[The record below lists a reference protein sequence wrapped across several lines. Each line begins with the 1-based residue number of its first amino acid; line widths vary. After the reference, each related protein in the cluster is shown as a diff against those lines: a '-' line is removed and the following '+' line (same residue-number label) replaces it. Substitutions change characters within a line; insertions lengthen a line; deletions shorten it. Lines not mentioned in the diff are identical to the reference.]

1 MNNVRI
7 VKAEKKNL
15 PRVLEIYS
23 YAREFM
29 RENGNPT
36 QWENFSAIKDSIV
49 NDMENGNLYLIRDD
63 ENIYGAFAF
72 IVGEDST
79 YKKIEQ
85 GEWLSDAEYGTIHRV
100 ASDGRI
106 HGMMGMIVQFCSER
120 IAHLRIDTHA
130 DNKIMQHLI
139 LKNGF
144 KRCGIIYISDGSP
157 RIAYER
163 I

>member
-7 VKAEKKNL
+7 VKAEKFENNICKLLIGSSTAGNACSMQGYKNDL
-15 PRVLEIYS
+15 PRILEIYS

-36 QWENFSAIKDSIV
+36 QWENFSAIKDSLV

-63 ENIYGAFAF
+63 
-72 IVGEDST
+72 
-79 YKKIEQ
+79 
-85 GEWLSDAEYGTIHRV
+85 EYGTIHRV

-120 IAHLRIDTHA
+120 IVHLRIDTHA

-144 KRCGIIYISDGSP
+144 KRCGIIHISDGSP

>member
-15 PRVLEIYS
+15 PRVLEIYT

-29 RENGNPT
+29 RKNGNPT
-36 QWENFSAIKDSIV
+36 QWENFSAIKDSLV
-49 NDMENGNLYLIRDD
+49 NDMENGNLYIIRDD

-85 GEWLSDAEYGTIHRV
+85 GEWLSGAEYGTIHRV

-106 HGMMGMIVQFCSER
+106 HGMMEMIVQFCSEM
-120 IAHLRIDTHA
+120 IAHLRVDTHA

>member
-15 PRVLEIYS
+15 PRVLEIYT

-29 RENGNPT
+29 RKNGNPT
-36 QWENFSAIKDSIV
+36 QWENLSAIKDSLV
-49 NDMENGNLYLIRDD
+49 NDMENGNLYIIRDD

-139 LKNGF
+139 LKNRF

>member
-29 RENGNPT
+29 RKNGNPT
-36 QWENFSAIKDSIV
+36 QWENFSAIKDSLV
-49 NDMENGNLYLIRDD
+49 NDMENGNLYIIRDD
-63 ENIYGAFAF
+63 ENIYGVFAF

-106 HGMMGMIVQFCSER
+106 HGMMGLIVQFCSER

>member
-36 QWENFSAIKDSIV
+36 QWENLSAIKDSLV

-79 YKKIEQ
+79 YKKIEH
-85 GEWLSDAEYGTIHRV
+85 GEWLSDAEYGMIHRV

-120 IAHLRIDTHA
+120 IAHLRTDTHV

>member
-23 YAREFM
+23 YAWEFM
-29 RENGNPT
+29 RENGNLI
-36 QWENFSAIKDSIV
+36 QWENLSAIKDSLV

>member
-1 MNNVRI
+1 MKISEKEIFLFDIDNTI
-7 VKAEKKNL
+7 LDFDMAEKYGISNVFEFLGFKYTENDL
-15 PRVLEIYS
+15 QEYS
-23 YAREFM
+23 KY
-29 RENGNPT
+29 N
-36 QWENFSAIKDSIV
+36 QSLW
-49 NDMENGNLYLIRDD
+49 
-63 ENIYGAFAF
+63 
-72 IVGEDST
+72 
-79 YKKIEQ
+79 KKIEQ

-120 IAHLRIDTHA
+120 ITHLRIDTHA

>member
-36 QWENFSAIKDSIV
+36 RWENLSAIKDSLV

-79 YKKIEQ
+79 YKKI
-85 GEWLSDAEYGTIHRV
+85 
-100 ASDGRI
+100 
-106 HGMMGMIVQFCSER
+106 
-120 IAHLRIDTHA
+120 
-130 DNKIMQHLI
+130 
-139 LKNGF
+139 
-144 KRCGIIYISDGSP
+144 
-157 RIAYER
+157 
-163 I
+163 

>member
-1 MNNVRI
+1 
-7 VKAEKKNL
+7 
-15 PRVLEIYS
+15 
-23 YAREFM
+23 
-29 RENGNPT
+29 
-36 QWENFSAIKDSIV
+36 
-49 NDMENGNLYLIRDD
+49 MENGNLYLIRDD

-106 HGMMGMIVQFCSER
+106 HGVMGMIVQFCSER